1 MCTAIAAKTAEGDF
15 LLGRTMDFS
24 YPLDPELFVAA
35 PGYAWPSLTG
45 TQMLQSRF
53 RFMGIGQDISPV
65 VFSDGVNERG
75 FAAAMLYFPG
85 YAAYDAPSQEEG
97 ILQVAAAELVGYLLG
112 QCATVAQAVSL
123 LRSIRIVGAEDPVTR
138 SVAPLHWLL
147 ADAGG
152 HCMAAEK
159 MTDGLHIIPNPLG
172 VLSNSPNFPWHMT
185 NLRNYLQVAPAQ
197 SSEANWGPVHLE
209 PFGQGGG
216 TFGLP
221 GDFTPPSRFVRAAYL
236 KTHTEFPPGRD
247 GAVRACFHVM
257 ESLSIPKGAVVTSR
271 DTSDYTQYTAFY
283 SLQAQEC
290 YFRTYD
296 NSQITMAAM
305 ADAPGAF
312 RGIRSLGK
320 LPQTGAFARL
330 V

>member
-15 LLGRTMDFS
+15 LLGRTMAFS

-45 TQMLQSRF
+45 TQMLQGRF

-159 MTDGLHIIPNPLG
+159 MTDGLHIMPNPLG

-185 NLRNYLQVAPAQ
+185 NLRNYLQAAPAQ
-197 SSEANWGPVHLE
+197 PSEAEWGPVHLE

-221 GDFTPPSRFVRAAYL
+221 GDFTPPSRPRRLSENPHGIPAR
-236 KTHTEFPPGRD
+236 PGRGGSSLFSCD
-247 GAVRACFHVM
+247 GKPEHPQRGGCHQPGHLRLYPVYGVLQP
-257 ESLSIPKGAVVTSR
+257 SGAGML
-271 DTSDYTQYTAFY
+271 F
-283 SLQAQEC
+283 
-290 YFRTYD
+290 
-296 NSQITMAAM
+296 
-305 ADAPGAF
+305 
-312 RGIRSLGK
+312 
-320 LPQTGAFARL
+320 
-330 V
+330 